1 MIFRDFVS
9 QTTVKME
16 IYSFLWFAACLAANI
31 YHIYNL
37 IYEYSKY
44 EVSTDV
50 QYIYP
55 DVINVPMT
63 LFCLPVWRTIKFF
76 EISKEELAQLL
87 RREPDE
93 YTNET
98 SWIPYDFDNDTYDER
113 EAVTQKMRVSSC
125 SVFNELCVC
134 LWSVIF
140 FEEKS
145 NTNTKSIE
153 NGTA

>member
-93 YTNET
+93 YSNET
-98 SWIPYDFDNDTYDER
+98 SWIPHDFDNQTLEGRKELYDKTTR
-113 EAVTQKMRVSSC
+113 TTLGDKRFAITANLRNNSIDKQFRYQTVH
-125 SVFNELCVC
+125 
-134 LWSVIF
+134 
-140 FEEKS
+140 EK
-145 NTNTKSIE
+145 
-153 NGTA
+153 

>member
-1 MIFRDFVS
+1 MLFDIKENMIFRDLVS

-55 DVINVPMT
+55 DVFQVPMT
-63 LFCLPVWRTIKFF
+63 VYCFLVWKTIRFL
-76 EISKEELAQLL
+76 EISKDDLL
-87 RREPDE
+87 K
-93 YTNET
+93 N
-98 SWIPYDFDNDTYDER
+98 SLISN
-113 EAVTQKMRVSSC
+113 SS
-125 SVFNELCVC
+125 
-134 LWSVIF
+134 
-140 FEEKS
+140 
-145 NTNTKSIE
+145 
-153 NGTA
+153 